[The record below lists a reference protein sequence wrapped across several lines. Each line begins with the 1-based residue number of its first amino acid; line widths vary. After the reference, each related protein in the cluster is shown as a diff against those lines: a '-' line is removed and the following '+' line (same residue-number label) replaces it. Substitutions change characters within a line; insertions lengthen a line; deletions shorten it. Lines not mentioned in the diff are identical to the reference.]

1 MSEAPLPVIRPL
13 RLICCSRRAGF
24 FVVLLATAFGLSCVT
39 CDVYAQTASTGSGQ
53 ATSTGSGQAYP
64 NKPIRLVVPYS
75 VGSTTDV
82 LGRLYA
88 QKLGEALGQNIIV
101 ENKAGAG
108 GNIAGEAV
116 ARAAPDGYTI
126 TLSTSAVHATNPA
139 LYGRLPFDTI
149 KDFSHITLLASAPNM
164 LTVNPKVPVKSIA
177 ELIAYAKANPGKL
190 TYISAG
196 SGTSPHMAGELLK
209 SMAGIDIVH
218 VPYKNI
224 TQGFA
229 DLIGGQVSMTFY
241 HVPVIYPHVKEG
253 RLRALGV
260 ATRTRSALAP
270 EVPPIADTLPGYE
283 IRPWWGVSGPAGLP
297 PEVIDKLYSVTT
309 SILTDADTRQRFTS
323 IGLEIS
329 LMSVKEFNDFTL
341 TELTKWTKVVKESGA
356 KVD

>member
-1 MSEAPLPVIRPL
+1 MRLAAALASAVFAAFAFAPD
-13 RLICCSRRAGF
+13 
-24 FVVLLATAFGLSCVT
+24 LLAQS
-39 CDVYAQTASTGSGQ
+39 
-53 ATSTGSGQAYP
+53 YP
-64 NKPIRLVVPYS
+64 NRPIKLVVPYS
-75 VGSTTDV
+75 AGTTTDV

-88 QKLGEALGQNIIV
+88 LKLGEALRQAIVV
-101 ENKAGAG
+101 ENRAGAG

-116 ARAAPDGYTI
+116 ARSAPDGYTI

-139 LYGRLPFDTI
+139 LYAKLPFDPI
-149 KDFSHITLLASAPNM
+149 KDFSHVTLLASAPNM
-164 LTVNPKVPVKSIA
+164 LAISPAIPARTMA

-196 SGTSPHMAGELLK
+196 SGTSPHMAGELLR

-229 DLIGGQVSMTFY
+229 DLFGGQVSMTFY

-260 ATRTRSALAP
+260 ATKERSALAP
-270 EVPPIADTLPGYE
+270 EVPPIADTLPGFE

-297 PEVIDKLYSVTT
+297 SEVVQKLYGATT
-309 SILTDADTRQRFTS
+309 AILQDADTRQRFTAA
-323 IGLEIS
+323 GLEIT
-329 LMSVKEFNDFTL
+329 LMSVKEFNDFTIA
-341 TELTKWTKVVKESGA
+341 ELAKWSKLVRESGA

>member
-1 MSEAPLPVIRPL
+1 MLNATLAQFFPQFFHVPSMYF
-13 RLICCSRRAGF
+13 RA
-24 FVVLLATAFGLSCVT
+24 VCVF
-39 CDVYAQTASTGSGQ
+39 SM
-53 ATSTGSGQAYP
+53 ATSVCATNAHAQAYP
-64 NKPIRLVVPYS
+64 NKPIRLIVPYS
-75 VGSTTDV
+75 TGSTTDV

-88 QKLGEALGQNIIV
+88 QKLGEALGQTIIV

-139 LYGRLPFDTI
+139 LYGKLPFDTL

-164 LTVNPKVPVKSIA
+164 LTVNPKVPARNMA
-177 ELIAYAKANPGKL
+177 ELITYAKANPGKL

-218 VPYKNI
+218 IPYKNI
-224 TQGFA
+224 TQGFT
-229 DLIGGQVSMTFY
+229 DLIGGQVFATFY

-260 ATRTRSALAP
+260 ATRTRSPLAP
-270 EVPPIADTLPGYE
+270 EVPPIADTIPGYE
-283 IRPWWGVSGPAGLP
+283 IKPWWGISGPAAMP
-297 PEVIDKLYSVTT
+297 AEIINKLYTVTT
-309 SILTDADTRQRFTS
+309 AILKDADTQQRFTA
-323 IGLEIS
+323 IGLEIGF
-329 LMSVKEFNDFTL
+329 MSVKEFNDYTV
-341 TELTKWTKVVKESGA
+341 TELAKWTKMVKESGA